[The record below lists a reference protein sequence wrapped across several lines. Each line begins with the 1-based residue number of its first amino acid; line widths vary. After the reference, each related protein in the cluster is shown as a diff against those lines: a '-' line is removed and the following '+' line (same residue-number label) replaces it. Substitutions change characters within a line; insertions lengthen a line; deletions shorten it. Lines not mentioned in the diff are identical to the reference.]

1 MWNAQLVL
9 DILKYIQIYLFWVIL
24 DGWARFRWCI
34 RLGKRWNTIALVSEW
49 TRTNIFDYTWVYTS
63 LTERS
68 TLRCCFIDTSIYD
81 SLNVIKAKILNI
93 SDLQSLTRHI
103 VSSSVQLRLAGSA
116 VLARL
121 PNHQESHWGCFSQ
134 RFSNVVTEQG
144 PLVMTSDPLESGRK
158 FRSSEAAW
166 DPAVC
171 LL

>member
-1 MWNAQLVL
+1 MFAENNPDNSPDDWGVPERLRVIQLNPL
-9 DILKYIQIYLFWVIL
+9 PAIGVIL
-24 DGWARFRWCI
+24 QKA
-34 RLGKRWNTIALVSEW
+34 
-49 TRTNIFDYTWVYTS
+49 
-63 LTERS
+63 
-68 TLRCCFIDTSIYD
+68 YD

-93 SDLQSLTRHI
+93 SDLQSLTGHI

-134 RFSNVVTEQG
+134 RFSNAVTEQG